1 VPPPSTEKKEMD
13 EEGVWPPSTEKKE
26 MDEEG
31 VGKKRSEREE
41 NIRMLCTFHDFYVL
55 F

>member
-31 VGKKRSEREE
+31 VGKKRSER
-41 NIRMLCTFHDFYVL
+41 NKRRKYKDVMYIS
-55 F
+55 